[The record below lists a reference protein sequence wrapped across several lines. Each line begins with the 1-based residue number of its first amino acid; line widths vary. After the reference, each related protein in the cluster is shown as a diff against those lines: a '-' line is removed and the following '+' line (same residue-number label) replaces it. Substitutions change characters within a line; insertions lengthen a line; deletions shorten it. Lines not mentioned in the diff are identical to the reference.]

1 MVNSILGRKC
11 TKLVQYH
18 IKNPHKH
25 SHKSFKQFFQSG
37 NPRYL
42 VQYIVQKANLEMC
55 HTRYEI
61 QVSRMLKLNYIKINN
76 EPIKSLDPGSNKVEC
91 PYKTHILR
99 H

>member
-1 MVNSILGRKC
+1 
-11 TKLVQYH
+11 
-18 IKNPHKH
+18 
-25 SHKSFKQFFQSG
+25 
-37 NPRYL
+37 
-42 VQYIVQKANLEMC
+42 MC

-91 PYKTHILR
+91 PYFETLIWTKASFTTNICILFNKYDLKIV